1 MSYTIE
7 YIKILAFTA
16 EGKNGITETR
26 CQEKFPVLDILEN
39 MKLADF
45 CYPLKSALVY
55 FMDAVYFDI
64 EKDISDENIKRFFS
78 FINIISVD
86 IERFLDI

>member
-1 MSYTIE
+1 MLHECIE
-7 YIKILAFTA
+7 QYFRGVPFNKVIGNN
-16 EGKNGITETR
+16 ESVKNAWSSLR
-26 CQEKFPVLDILEN
+26 DILEN

-55 FMDAVYFDI
+55 YMDAVYFDI
-64 EKDISDENIKRFFS
+64 EKDISDENIKRFFN

-86 IERFLDI
+86 LERFLDI